1 MARRLLLIDDDRLQ
15 PRVLRQLLEQF
26 RGEKFELEWAPTY
39 EEGLDRLMAGGISA
53 CLLDYE
59 LGERD
64 GLQLLREA
72 MLRGCPVPI
81 LFLTAESA
89 ESLELAV
96 LNAGAVDFIVKSEVT
111 PRSLER
117 SLRYALRLADT
128 LEAMRRLATHDE
140 LTGLANRRELDRILG
155 EECERSRRFGQ
166 PVALVLV
173 DVDHFKAVNDSRGH
187 LAGDG
192 VLREIALRLTRE
204 VRNVD
209 RVARIG
215 GDEFCAVLVN
225 TEAGGAAAVA
235 ARLVEAVRHAPVTL
249 PDGGTLAVTVSAGS
263 ALLPDDAR
271 DAAGLRAAA
280 DNALYAAKEQ
290 GRNRAVGFSA
300 PAA

>member
-1 MARRLLLIDDDRLQ
+1 MARRILLIDDDRLQ
-15 PRVLRQLLEQF
+15 PRIIRVLLEQF
-26 RGEKFELEWAPTY
+26 RGEKFELEWSASY
-39 EEGLDRLMAGGISA
+39 EEGLDRLMAGGFSA

-96 LNAGAVDFIVKSEVT
+96 LNAGAVDFLVKSEVT

-173 DVDHFKAVNDSRGH
+173 DVDHFKGVNDTHGH
-187 LAGDG
+187 LAGDA
-192 VLREIALRLTRE
+192 VLREVALRLGSE

-209 RVARIG
+209 RVVRIG

-225 TEAGGAAAVA
+225 TEAAGAAAVA
-235 ARLVEAVRHAPVTL
+235 RRLVETVGQAPVGL
-249 PDGGTLAVTVSAGS
+249 PDGSTLAVTVSAGA

-271 DAAGLRAAA
+271 DAVGLRASA
-280 DNALYAAKEQ
+280 DRALYAAKEQ
-290 GRNRAVGFSA
+290 GRNRAVAFSA
-300 PAA
+300 LPA